1 MRYRIAKYQKPELIR
16 LGDVEVGRVI
26 NFSAISNIESQ
37 RAPRTY
43 IVLGRINGEFKT
55 VWCYHD
61 TDDELFFAEEDRLV
75 LALNLYAEQDGDRN
89 EFLDMLKN
97 EKEADNE

>member
-43 IVLGRINGEFKT
+43 IVLGRINGESKT

-61 TDDELFFAEEDRLV
+61 TDDELYFVEEGRLV